1 MLKAIC
7 NLMGFSPANTE
18 SGDSTKST
26 EGRSMDHGSSVNLLA
41 TSVQQNKQ
49 RLAAKPT
56 YHCTYRTQGRNEQG
70 HPVIHCLKTNSRANP
85 KDCGEQ
91 VAGCE
96 G

>member
-7 NLMGFSPANTE
+7 NLMGFSPASTE

-26 EGRSMDHGSSVNLLA
+26 EQRSMEHGSSVNLLA
-41 TSVQQNKQ
+41 TSVAQNKQ
-49 RLAAKPT
+49 RQSVKST
-56 YHCTYRTQGRNEQG
+56 YHCTYRQQGRDEDG
-70 HPVIHCLKTNSRANP
+70 KPCIHCLKTNSRANP